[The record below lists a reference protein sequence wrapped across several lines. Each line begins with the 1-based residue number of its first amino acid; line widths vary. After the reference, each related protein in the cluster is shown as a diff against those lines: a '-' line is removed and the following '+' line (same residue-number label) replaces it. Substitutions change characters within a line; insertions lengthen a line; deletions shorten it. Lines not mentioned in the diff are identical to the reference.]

1 MRDVLIWLSGA
12 ALAFFV
18 TAGAFLLLANLAT
31 VPSER
36 RLAPHP
42 PDAGSGSA
50 VELALDEERLAALRP
65 LPDQS
70 LDLRVKNKGA
80 TRLLDVNVVLTVSSE
95 NTALP
100 DTRFYRRTVEKV
112 ATGEAADVNFEV
124 DLSDPERPAT
134 GPPDSEP
141 ARRILEIRAT
151 TPKGVSTVRT
161 VILPP

>member
-1 MRDVLIWLSGA
+1 MRDVLVWLSGA

-36 RLAPHP
+36 RLAPRP
-42 PDAGSGSA
+42 SDVGSGST
-50 VELALDEERLAALRP
+50 VELELDAEQLAALRP
-65 LPDQS
+65 RPDQS
-70 LDLRVKNKGA
+70 LDLRVKNEGA
-80 TRLLDVNVVLTVSSE
+80 ARLLNVNVVLTVSSE

-112 ATGEAADVNFEV
+112 ASGGAARVDFEF
-124 DLSDPERPAT
+124 DLSDPEQPAT
-134 GPPDSEP
+134 RPPDSEP